1 MFSGTGKPKITSAAW
16 RISLWATMA
25 FAVGSMIVFIFLH
38 RFVAGD
44 IERRTDAWLT
54 GEAAVLRDVAEKTP
68 KEWLSRR
75 VVGEVAELAS
85 REVPFRQRSKAR
97 LNDSVF
103 FIQTN
108 PDNSPALWVG
118 AGDVNAHL
126 TAIRRSR
133 IIPELP
139 SDISIAGF
147 EALFRVVCVHTAA
160 GGNICLGVSERD
172 QIRVLNRLRVRFILL
187 WLLIVFI
194 GFAVVFLATRQLLRH
209 VRQITDVAS
218 GIGEADL
225 SRRVPTTT
233 RNDEVGQLA
242 LTLNRMLDRIENSVH
257 QLHTITGSLAHDLR
271 SPLTAVRARLEM
283 ALTAEAR
290 DEEAESI
297 ISAIEDLDRLTEFLN
312 KSLDVAEEKAN
323 ALRLDRVS
331 IDLDALLRAV
341 IDLYEPGMCEK
352 GIHVR
357 LCSGGAAQISAD
369 AALIHRM
376 MANLFDNE
384 LKHLPPSCSVTISL
398 RTSDES
404 AIVTVEDNGPGFD
417 PEIIGHLFE
426 QRVRGRNSE
435 GHGLGLAFVQAV
447 VRAHGGVAEAAN
459 REQGGAWLAIR
470 MPRALDSH
478 QTDDPEMAPAESGF
492 AAATRTRLSRLFPSI
507 NCTTSIQVSQ
517 EIKR

>member
-1 MFSGTGKPKITSAAW
+1 MFSGTAKPKMTSAAW
-16 RISLWATMA
+16 RISLWAALA
-25 FAVGSMIVFIFLH
+25 FAFGSMVVFIFLH
-38 RFVAGD
+38 VFVAGD

-85 REVPFRQRSKAR
+85 REVPFRQRSNKT

-103 FIQTN
+103 FIQTAA
-108 PDNSPALWVG
+108 DNSLTLWVG
-118 AGDVNAHL
+118 AGDANAHL
-126 TAIRRSR
+126 SAIRTSK
-133 IIPELP
+133 IIPETP
-139 SDISIAGF
+139 TDIAISGF
-147 EALFRVVCVHTAA
+147 DAPFRIVCVSTAEK
-160 GGNICLGVSERD
+160 GNIYLAVSERD
-172 QIRVLNRLRVRFILL
+172 QLRVLNQLRVRFILL
-187 WLLIVFI
+187 WLLIVCI
-194 GFAVVFLATRQLLRH
+194 GYAVVFLATRQLLRH
-209 VRQITDVAS
+209 VRQITEAAS
-218 GIGEADL
+218 EIGEADL
-225 SRRVPTTT
+225 SRRVPTTR

-242 LTLNRMLDRIENSVH
+242 LTLNRMLDRIESSVH

-283 ALTAEAR
+283 ALTAESR

-312 KSLDVAEEKAN
+312 KSLDVAEAKAN
-323 ALRLDRVS
+323 ALRLNRVS
-331 IDLDALLRAV
+331 INLDELLQSM
-341 IDLYEPGMCEK
+341 IDLYEPGMSEK

-357 LCSGGAAQISAD
+357 LCSAGRVAINAD

-398 RTSDES
+398 RAADD
-404 AIVTVEDNGPGFD
+404 AAFVTVEDNGPGFD
-417 PEIIGHLFE
+417 PEIVAHLFE

-447 VRAHGGVAEAAN
+447 VRAHGGAVEAAN
-459 REQGGAWLAIR
+459 RDEGGAYLAIR
-470 MPRALDSH
+470 LLRAIDSQ
-478 QTDDPEMAPAESGF
+478 QTRAPEVALASH
-492 AAATRTRLSRLFPSI
+492 
-507 NCTTSIQVSQ
+507 
-517 EIKR
+517 

>member
-1 MFSGTGKPKITSAAW
+1 MFSVTVKPKMTSAAW
-16 RISLWATMA
+16 RISFWAALA
-25 FAVGSMIVFIFLH
+25 FAVGSMVVFIFLH

-54 GEAAVLRDVAEKTP
+54 GEAGVLRDVAEKTP

-85 REVPFRQRSKAR
+85 REVPFKRGSNTT

-103 FIQTN
+103 FIQTAA
-108 PDNSPALWVG
+108 DNSLALWVG
-118 AGDVNAHL
+118 VGDANAHL
-126 TAIRRSR
+126 SAILRSR
-133 IIPELP
+133 LARETPT
-139 SDISIAGF
+139 DVAIAGF
-147 EALFRVVCVHTAA
+147 DAPFRVVSVNTAA
-160 GGNICLGVSERD
+160 GGNIYLAVSERD
-172 QIRVLNRLRVRFILL
+172 QLRVLNRLRIRFILL

-194 GFAVVFLATRQLLRH
+194 GYAVVFLATRRLLRH
-209 VRQITDVAS
+209 VRQITEAAS

-225 SRRVPTTT
+225 SRRVPTTR

-242 LTLNRMLDRIENSVH
+242 LTLNRMLDRIESSVH

-283 ALTAEAR
+283 AITADAR
-290 DEEAESI
+290 DEETESI

-312 KSLDVAEEKAN
+312 KSLDVAEAKAN
-323 ALRLDRVS
+323 ALRLNRVP
-331 IDLDALLRAV
+331 IDLDELLGSM
-341 IDLYEPGMCEK
+341 IDLYEPGLSEK

-357 LCSGGAAQISAD
+357 LCSAGKVEIDAD

-398 RTSDES
+398 RASDET
-404 AIVTVEDNGPGFD
+404 AFVTVEDNGPGFD
-417 PEIIGHLFE
+417 PEIVAHLFE
-426 QRVRGRNSE
+426 QRVRGHNSK

-447 VRAHGGVAEAAN
+447 ARAHGGVVEAAN
-459 REQGGAWLAIR
+459 REQGGARITIQ
-470 MPRALDSH
+470 MPRASDS
-478 QTDDPEMAPAESGF
+478 QPARAPEMAF
-492 AAATRTRLSRLFPSI
+492 VSR
-507 NCTTSIQVSQ
+507 
-517 EIKR
+517 